1 MVQVKYQV
9 QPSGS
14 MWKCKVINQKS
25 KEKNPDKNKK
35 KKGGKQQNFYNG
47 SKSNS
52 KKKKKKLSNQKSHK
66 LSLHK

>member
-1 MVQVKYQV
+1 M

-52 KKKKKKLSNQKSHK
+52 KKKKKQTFEPKVAQVVTAQIN
-66 LSLHK
+66 

>member
-1 MVQVKYQV
+1 
-9 QPSGS
+9 

-52 KKKKKKLSNQKSHK
+52 KKKKKQTFEPKVTQVVTAQIN
-66 LSLHK
+66 